1 MVQLKEYN
9 GKMYA
14 SAKELHN
21 ELGIKDN
28 VSTWFNRNCKRA
40 IFENEKDFIALKQE
54 STGGRPSLDYLLTK
68 ESALTLVALSSGQYA
83 KNVRLEIIKAF
94 EEKQTGIS
102 LNVDQISALTDIVKA
117 VTLVSNQK
125 LCEGKHYYF
134 YNQPET
140 WWDYRAGILGYSKE
154 SLKEKLSELNIAY
167 KSQKQALIHI
177 QPSEI
182 IRTSVID
189 LLISLG
195 KGVEYAL
202 NVANFAKVIAEKNG
216 YDRQIWDDTKPNP
229 LGINKS
235 TIEERKSL
243 KIDKL

>member
-1 MVQLKEYN
+1 MIELKELN

-14 SAKELHN
+14 SAKELHK

-28 VSTWFNRNCKRA
+28 ISTWFNRNVKRA
-40 IFENEKDFIALKQE
+40 ILESDKDFIASKQQ
-54 STGGRPSLDYLLTK
+54 STGGRPTFDYLLTK
-68 ESALTLVALSSGQYA
+68 ESALTLIALSSGQFA
-83 KNVRLEIIKAF
+83 KEVRLSLIKAF
-94 EEKQTGIS
+94 EEKQTGIT
-102 LNVDQISALTDIVKA
+102 LNVDQVSALTDIVKA

-134 YNQPET
+134 FNQPEK

-154 SLKEKLSELNIAY
+154 SLKEKLKELNIAY

-182 IRTSVID
+182 IRTAVID

-195 KGVEYAL
+195 KGIEYAL

-229 LGINKS
+229 LGLNKEVINK
-235 TIEERKSL
+235 RKQIKSDNL
-243 KIDKL
+243 

>member
-1 MVQLKEYN
+1 MIELKNYD

-14 SAKELHN
+14 SALSIYEYLDVKKKFAHW
-21 ELGIKDN
+21 IK
-28 VSTWFNRNCKRA
+28 T
-40 IFENEKDFIALKQE
+40 ALKNSMIIEGIDFVPCKLQ
-54 STGGRPSLDYLLTK
+54 SSGGRPVIEYLLTEK
-68 ESALTLVALSSGQYA
+68 SAIRIVLQSRMKKSIE
-83 KNVRLEIIKAF
+83 LENIIVTAF
-94 EEKQTGIS
+94 KEKQTGIS

-229 LGINKS
+229 LGINKG